1 INMIFLKELK
11 MCLRKLAIVD
21 DSLKALGAPKE
32 YQRLR
37 NWIIR
42 IIVGW
47 ILYIFC
53 QLACTNIVIIFVLHY
68 DVTAFWNITLETF
81 LSNYS
86 DNVIILSALISA
98 TIFGLVLHMCIYL
111 FCKLFLLTLRQ
122 NVYSVKHLKTRR
134 NIKNR
139 AHHHQ

>member
-21 DSLKALGAPKE
+21 DSLEALGAPKQ

-47 ILYIFC
+47 FVFGFYK
-53 QLACTNIVIIFVLHY
+53 LAYTYFIIFVLHY
-68 DVTAFWNITLETF
+68 DITAFWSITLDIF
-81 LSNYS
+81 LYNYTN
-86 DNVIILSALISA
+86 NVIILSALISA
-98 TIFGLVLHMCIYL
+98 VILGLVLHMCIYL
-111 FCKLFLLTLRQ
+111 FCKLFLLTLC
-122 NVYSVKHLKTRR
+122 VKMFTLCETLK
-134 NIKNR
+134 ILS
-139 AHHHQ
+139 